1 VTYQYDELGRL
12 SRAETAANEWG
23 QAYVYD
29 GFGNLLQQNV
39 TKGSAPSMN
48 LVVDGWTNRVAGQGY
63 DAAGNM
69 THAPG
74 SPSQTLGWDAESRMT
89 VAWGVGGI
97 WNYTYSAG
105 NERVEALGPADG
117 SRRVYFYDVTGEL
130 LGEYS
135 VLVDGPGKLYPK
147 QERLRVPFAGRPLE
161 WEDRL
166 GSKVV
171 GPIDQQTGQATRYRY
186 YPYGQNIGT
195 NVGWDDVQFATYTR
209 DGATGLDYAR
219 NRYYTRTWGRFLSPD
234 PYVASGGPADPGS
247 WNRYA
252 YVQGDPVNWTDEA
265 GLFRHCPRGDGCR
278 VDTDPFYDSQ
288 NGGAETRIV
297 GHESNTG
304 RGGGGT
310 APPAVPGWV
319 PYAVADLMKPQLCG
333 VNPIT
338 NTPGF
343 ANVSS
348 GVTGELRP
356 GKGGDGRF
364 GSSRAPARTHQGID
378 ISGLPGETN
387 VYAAVGGTVLS
398 AGEIRGYG
406 LTVTVQA
413 ENGFIFYYA
422 HLSSASAEVGSR
434 IDVGTVIGVVG
445 QSGNASG
452 QPASEAH
459 LHFAIWNGTR
469 FVDPV
474 RFLNSPCPWSKP

>member
-1 VTYQYDELGRL
+1 MAGAWAEL
-12 SRAETAANEWG
+12 
-23 QAYVYD
+23 
-29 GFGNLLQQNV
+29 
-39 TKGSAPSMN
+39 
-48 LVVDGWTNRVAGQGY
+48 
-63 DAAGNM
+63 
-69 THAPG
+69 
-74 SPSQTLGWDAESRMT
+74 
-89 VAWGVGGI
+89 GI
-97 WNYTYSAG
+97 WNYTYGAG
-105 NERVEALGPADG
+105 NERVEAQGPADG

-135 VLVDGPGKLYPK
+135 VLVDG
-147 QERLRVPFAGRPLE
+147 E
-161 WEDRL
+161 
-166 GSKVV
+166 
-171 GPIDQQTGQATRYRY
+171 ATRYRY

-234 PYVASGGPADPGS
+234 PYVGSGGPADPGS

-252 YVQGDPVNWTDEA
+252 YVQGDPVNWTDET

-288 NGGAETRIV
+288 NGGAEIRIV

-310 APPAVPGWV
+310 APPVVPGWV

-356 GKGGDGRF
+356 G
-364 GSSRAPARTHQGID
+364 
-378 ISGLPGETN
+378 
-387 VYAAVGGTVLS
+387 VGGQGGWLAPRARGRDHLGVDIAGVAGTTKVYSAMGGVVLS
-398 AGEIRGYG
+398 AGDMRGYG

-413 ENGFIFYYA
+413 DNGWIYYYA
-422 HLSSASAEVGSR
+422 HLSSASAVVGSR